1 MCLNGIVMLLRP
13 AHHHAPPAAMPHLS
27 AGEWRGVQAALRA
40 VAGHG
45 CTAGEMPGPLHRGLR
60 RIGRIVPG
68 LRARLPGAVAPELEP
83 LRDFL
88 CESARHGP
96 AVGELAEQLERQGYS
111 PAQIAALSFIAG

>member
-1 MCLNGIVMLLRP
+1 MLSPVLRRH
-13 AHHHAPPAAMPHLS
+13 AHHDPVPHAMPQLS
-27 AGEWRGVQAALRA
+27 DGEWRDVQAALRA

-45 CTAGEMPGPLHRGLR
+45 CAEYRGLR
-60 RIGRIVPG
+60 RF
-68 LRARLPGAVAPELEP
+68 LRPRLPNAVASELEP

-96 AVGELAEQLERQGYS
+96 AVGELAERLERQGFS